1 MQGEGYER
9 EVETLKALSSLI
21 HPNIMGFYS
30 FQKIN
35 ESVYI
40 FIEFCPNGTLTDLI
54 KEGIEEAEVLRL
66 FRQLVEGMCYMNA
79 KGTS

>member
-1 MQGEGYER
+1 
-9 EVETLKALSSLI
+9 
-21 HPNIMGFYS
+21 MGFYG
-30 FQKIN
+30 FEKIK

-54 KEGIEEAEVLRL
+54 KEGIEEAETLRL

-79 KGTS
+79 KGISFFRKEKCIEISSQTTF

>member
-40 FIEFCPNGTLTDLI
+40 FI
-54 KEGIEEAEVLRL
+54 
-66 FRQLVEGMCYMNA
+66 
-79 KGTS
+79 